1 MPKFPTLSACR
12 AAFRAIVERLAT
24 RFEIPLRAYSA
35 SPTTP
40 TPTPNP
46 PHLAQVNGQP
56 GYLVDEAYCG
66 PITCLI
72 AFFIFPF
79 VCCCPCDRKQEFYA
93 INQPGMQALGMLP
106 PQQGC
111 CRRSRCRCSP
121 GNTQRSPCTAS
132 PSTLPLV
139 RQCTLHKRATRPS
152 KDAKGQTNET
162 SEASDDESSQILHL
176 SNQTLWK
183 EYQLQFTNRRAS
195 VSTHHAPARGC
206 FLTGSCLGLTKRPI
220 RGCLNRR
227 VCPFRVRGRR
237 MFPRRPRRFG
247 HNFFSRNR

>member
-1 MPKFPTLSACR
+1 VPKFPTLSACR

-106 PQQGC
+106 PQQMQMQ
-111 CRRSRCRCSP
+111 P
-121 GNTQRSPCTAS
+121 GQYATQP
-132 PSTLPLV
+132 V
-139 RQCTLHKRATRPS
+139 Y
-152 KDAKGQTNET
+152 GQPVNGQPQYTTGGSSVYPPQT
-162 SEASDDESSQILHL
+162 S
-176 SNQTLWK
+176 
-183 EYQLQFTNRRAS
+183 Y
-195 VSTHHAPARGC
+195 AP
-206 FLTGSCLGLTKRPI
+206 K
-220 RGCLNRR
+220 
-227 VCPFRVRGRR
+227 
-237 MFPRRPRRFG
+237 
-247 HNFFSRNR
+247 